1 MNKKI
6 SITTLLLALSL
17 SLGYSQSKVMTPEQL
32 ITLNRVSAVGLSEDG
47 KQVIYRTS
55 TFDLKTNKRS
65 SKTYS
70 VSVNGGSP
78 KTLDDVGSLVAD
90 KNVSPN
96 GKWKLVTKDVK
107 LQQIS
112 GQDHY
117 SDVDSSNVYIY
128 DALNY
133 RHWDTWEDGAYS
145 HLFIQAT
152 GNANDEGIDLMEGK
166 AYDCPQQPF
175 GGDEDYIWSPD
186 SKKVLYVTKKL
197 TGTEY
202 TVSTNTDI
210 YEYNLETKSTTNLT
224 ETNKGYDT
232 HPIYSSQ
239 GTLAYLQMKRDGYE
253 SDKNDIIVRLGGRTV
268 NLTGDWDGTVYGFI
282 WSEDQSKIYYNAPV
296 GGTVHVFEVDVPSQ
310 GQTQSKPRQISKGQF
325 DVNGI
330 VAQSGNKLIVYRRDM
345 NHATEIY
352 SLDIST
358 DSMKQLSK
366 GNDETYK
373 DIKMS
378 KIEKRIVKTTD
389 GKDMPTWVIYPPDFD
404 PTKKYPTLL
413 YCQGGPQGALSQF
426 YSYR

>member
-232 HPIYSSQ
+232 HPIYSC
-239 GTLAYLQMKRDGYE
+239 
-253 SDKNDIIVRLGGRTV
+253 
-268 NLTGDWDGTVYGFI
+268 
-282 WSEDQSKIYYNAPV
+282 
-296 GGTVHVFEVDVPSQ
+296 
-310 GQTQSKPRQISKGQF
+310 
-325 DVNGI
+325 
-330 VAQSGNKLIVYRRDM
+330 
-345 NHATEIY
+345 
-352 SLDIST
+352 
-358 DSMKQLSK
+358 
-366 GNDETYK
+366 
-373 DIKMS
+373 
-378 KIEKRIVKTTD
+378 
-389 GKDMPTWVIYPPDFD
+389 
-404 PTKKYPTLL
+404 LL
-413 YCQGGPQGALSQF
+413 YTSPSPRVRG
-426 YSYR
+426 